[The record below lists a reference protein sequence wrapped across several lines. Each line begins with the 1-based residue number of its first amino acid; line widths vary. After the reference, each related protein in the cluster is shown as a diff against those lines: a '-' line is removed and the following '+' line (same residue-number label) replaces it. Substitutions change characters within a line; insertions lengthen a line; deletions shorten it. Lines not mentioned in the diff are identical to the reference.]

1 MKSISLLRLLIVIII
16 IIGGVIII
24 IIGRGPIPE
33 PECIV
38 CGGNLVRLLA
48 ISEVVL
54 GAIALGTLAKIT
66 AQAKVNQRR
75 QF

>member
-1 MKSISLLRLLIVIII
+1 MKLISLVRLLIVIII

-33 PECIV
+33 PQCIV

-54 GAIALGTLAKIT
+54 GAITLGVMNKIG
-66 AQAKVNQRR
+66 AQTGINQR
-75 QF
+75 